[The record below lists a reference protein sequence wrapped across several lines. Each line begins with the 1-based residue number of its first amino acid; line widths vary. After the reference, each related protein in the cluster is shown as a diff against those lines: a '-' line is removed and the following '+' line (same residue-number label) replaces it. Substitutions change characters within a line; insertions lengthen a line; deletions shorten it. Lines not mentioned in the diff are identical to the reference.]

1 MNDQVP
7 ALMQRIALHVEEI
20 YRDVEDVDQYQQI
33 AEEIMAAA
41 RLESVSVSV
50 DSCAECWNQSDI
62 AMITYGDTVVH
73 SGQSPLTTL
82 KTFLDESLH
91 GVISIV
97 HILPFFPHS
106 SDDGF
111 AVIDYLSVN
120 EALGDWNEINLIARD
135 YHLMADLV
143 INHCSSESEWFKN
156 FRKNLSPGKDYF
168 FTAPPESDLSE
179 VVRPRTN
186 QLLLDV
192 ETVDGVR
199 HVWCTFSYDQ
209 LDLNFKNPEVLVEI
223 IKIIRFYLDNGVRIF
238 RLDAI
243 AFIWKIIG
251 TNCLNLDQT
260 HEIVRLIRTVIEH
273 IRPDAIIIT
282 ETNIPNR
289 ENLAYFGNG
298 NEAHCIYNFSLPPL
312 LLNTF
317 MTGDCSYLKLWMMSM
332 PPAQLG
338 TAYFNF
344 IASHDGIGLRPA
356 EGLLSH
362 DEISELAK
370 TMESFGGKISWRT
383 GSDGAMWPYE
393 INIALYDALQGTH
406 EGKDELG
413 EDRYICAHA
422 IMLALEGIPAFY
434 IHSLLATG
442 NDYEKLEKTNSNR
455 SINRHQ
461 WKLEDL
467 EKALDDPVSQHARVF
482 TRLRSLIEIR
492 RQQPAFHPNATQF
505 TLHLGSQIF
514 GFWRQSLDRR
524 QSIFSINNIS
534 SQSVSIALSD
544 INLIET
550 DDWKDLASGHSFES
564 IHDKLTLKPYQFC
577 WITNR

>member
-1 MNDQVP
+1 
-7 ALMQRIALHVEEI
+7 
-20 YRDVEDVDQYQQI
+20 
-33 AEEIMAAA
+33 
-41 RLESVSVSV
+41 
-50 DSCAECWNQSDI
+50 
-62 AMITYGDTVVH
+62 
-73 SGQSPLTTL
+73 
-82 KTFLDESLH
+82 
-91 GVISIV
+91 
-97 HILPFFPHS
+97 
-106 SDDGF
+106 
-111 AVIDYLSVN
+111 
-120 EALGDWNEINLIARD
+120 
-135 YHLMADLV
+135 
-143 INHCSSESEWFKN
+143 
-156 FRKNLSPGKDYF
+156 
-168 FTAPPESDLSE
+168 
-179 VVRPRTN
+179 
-186 QLLLDV
+186 
-192 ETVDGVR
+192 
-199 HVWCTFSYDQ
+199 
-209 LDLNFKNPEVLVEI
+209 
-223 IKIIRFYLDNGVRIF
+223 
-238 RLDAI
+238 
-243 AFIWKIIG
+243 
-251 TNCLNLDQT
+251 
-260 HEIVRLIRTVIEH
+260 
-273 IRPDAIIIT
+273 
-282 ETNIPNR
+282 
-289 ENLAYFGNG
+289 
-298 NEAHCIYNFSLPPL
+298 
-312 LLNTF
+312 
-317 MTGDCSYLKLWMMSM
+317 M

-362 DEISELAK
+362 DEISILAK

-406 EGKDELG
+406 EGKDDLG

-467 EKALDDPVSQHARVF
+467 EKALDDPASQHARVF

-550 DDWKDLASGHSFES
+550 DDWKDLVSGHTFES
-564 IHDKLTLKPYQFC
+564 IHDKLTLEPYQFC